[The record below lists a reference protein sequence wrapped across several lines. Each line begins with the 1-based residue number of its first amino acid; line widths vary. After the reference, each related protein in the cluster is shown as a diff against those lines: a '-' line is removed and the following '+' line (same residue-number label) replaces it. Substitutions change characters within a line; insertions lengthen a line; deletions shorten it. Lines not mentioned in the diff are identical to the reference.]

1 MQPRQINTGIT
12 LLLGLGVGLL
22 VGLLIG
28 WVLWPVEW
36 QGATVAELF
45 PDAKAQYLAA
55 VADAFAMYHDQDAA
69 ELAQR
74 RLAALGANLPSDME
88 AAIAYFSSST
98 DPNKEIRI
106 GNLSLLASALS
117 ISTPNL
123 VGVTQL
129 AQNGTPAAN
138 PTPIVSDD
146 SSGTGWLTWLI
157 EVLAGLA
164 LLLAGLYGLVWIVQ
178 QRRSTAARPLDD
190 HIDHEIGS
198 MSNAAPGAWE
208 RTARSYV
215 APDADSYSAK
225 SNISSVTPLSRRDTQ
240 DAYQSADEE
249 GYGFADEPDEMLTP
263 SQAAGNYVAANR
275 GSHFTQLRIEPAESE
290 GDENEEEYLEEE
302 DEDDGPPVIQRTTS
316 GDMNSAA
323 RSGGRPAENLAPRSG
338 AEAAGF
344 NVTAPRS
351 PQLEPLGAES
361 IAASTRVDPGSRPA
375 GYPRAITNSKYKLLE
390 LYTAQYQIGIRDYD
404 ESHPIMDAQT
414 GKYIGECGM
423 GASAKN
429 SLLQNN
435 PEQVVALEVWL
446 FDKTDEKNLGSQTR
460 VLLSE
465 YAIDHHLDQAFIK
478 ERQDDPRPFTAQPNV
493 RFQLE
498 SPNLLLDCTIVE
510 AIYTPSGPTKGI
522 FQSVKVEM
530 AIHKKQ

>member
-1 MQPRQINTGIT
+1 
-12 LLLGLGVGLL
+12 
-22 VGLLIG
+22 
-28 WVLWPVEW
+28 
-36 QGATVAELF
+36 VAELF

-55 VADAFAMYHDQDAA
+55 VADAFAMYHNQEAA

-74 RLAALGANLPSDME
+74 RLAALGANLPRDME
-88 AAIAYFSSST
+88 GAIAYFSSTT

-129 AQNGTPAAN
+129 AQNSTPVAN
-138 PTPIVSDD
+138 PPPSASDTA
-146 SSGTGWLTWLI
+146 SGTGWLSWLI
-157 EVLAGLA
+157 KALAGLA
-164 LLLAGLYGLVWIVQ
+164 LLLAGLYGLLRVVQ
-178 QRRSTAARPLDD
+178 NRQAQADEPLDA
-190 HIDHEIGS
+190 HIDREIGAMGGS
-198 MSNAAPGAWE
+198 ASVNRDRP
-208 RTARSYV
+208 ARSYV
-215 APDADSYSAK
+215 APDAEGYRAQ
-225 SNISSVTPLSRRDTQ
+225 SNISSVIPLPRRDTPA
-240 DAYQSADEE
+240 AYQSADEE
-249 GYGFADEPDEMLTP
+249 DYGFANEPDETLTP
-263 SQAAGNYVAANR
+263 SQAAGNFVAANR
-275 GSHFTQLRIEPAESE
+275 GTHFTQLRIEPAGPEADE
-290 GDENEEEYLEEE
+290 GEEEYLEEDEE
-302 DEDDGPPVIQRTTS
+302 DAELPALHRPTAGEATPV
-316 GDMNSAA
+316 A
-323 RSGGRPAENLAPRSG
+323 RFAERPVDNLYTRSN
-338 AEAAGF
+338 AEATSFG
-344 NVTAPRS
+344 TAVQRVAP
-351 PQLEPLGAES
+351 PEPLLDEALATPARLETGTRPLAYTRN
-361 IAASTRVDPGSRPA
+361 AS
-375 GYPRAITNSKYKLLE
+375 NSKYKLLE

-404 ESHPIMDAQT
+404 ESHPIMDAQS

-435 PEQVVALEVWL
+435 PEQVVALEIWL
-446 FDKTDEKNLGSQTR
+446 FDKTDDKNLGSQTR

-465 YAIDHHLDQAFIK
+465 YAIDHHLDQAFVK

-510 AIYTPSGPTKGI
+510 AIYAPSGPTKGI